1 MGLLKHFRSRSKLKT
16 EEKSNGQVYYP
27 ASPAPARDYIGR
39 LPPKVVKKIFEYV
52 CPHTLDQSYEAS
64 EKAEV
69 SDGCMLCDL
78 RDLARC
84 AQTRRGWY
92 QIAQELLYVTRSHSR
107 MQPLTKPQLFERAD
121 RRGPLLRAGGV
132 LTE

>member
-16 EEKSNGQVYYP
+16 EDTSNGQVRHP
-27 ASPAPARDYIGR
+27 PLPTQGRDCIAR
-39 LPPKVVKKIFEYV
+39 LPPKVLKKIFEYV
-52 CPHTLDQSYEAS
+52 CPHTLDRSYEAS

-69 SDGCMLCDL
+69 GDGCMLCDL

-92 QIAQELLYVTRSHSR
+92 QLAQELLYVARLHSPG
-107 MQPLTKPQLFERAD
+107 QSLTKSQLLERAD
-121 RRGPLLRAGGV
+121 RRRPLL
-132 LTE
+132 